1 MTENSSAPEPV
12 RDPAVR
18 AAARKN
24 VTLYGLARLGL
35 FIVLTVVIQLIAVA
49 IDAPVPLLI
58 AATLALLVA
67 MPLSMFVF
75 KGMRIR
81 ATEAVALWDSQR
93 KAHKEWV
100 RQELANR

>member
-1 MTENSSAPEPV
+1 MNENAASTEPV

-24 VTLYGLARLGL
+24 VTLYGLARLSL
-35 FIVLTVVIQLIAVA
+35 FIVLTAVIHLIAVV
-49 IDAPVPLLI
+49 INAPVPLLI
-58 AATLALLVA
+58 SATLALLVA

-75 KGMRIR
+75 KGLRLR

-100 RQELANR
+100 KRELASR